1 MEKLDQQE
9 TIRPLIEVTVID
21 RARMQAERYLP
32 HTQRL
37 RAIPVDLIK
46 FIDQKEVTIEGGK
59 VENGVQIHLTDGSAC
74 IAIGDYAEIVNR
86 IDPNR
91 V

>member
-1 MEKLDQQE
+1 MENPDQD

-21 RARMQAERYLP
+21 RARMQTERYLP

-59 VENGVQIHLTDGSAC
+59 VENGVQIHFTDGSVCVAL
-74 IAIGDYAEIVNR
+74 GDYAEIVNR

-91 V
+91 S